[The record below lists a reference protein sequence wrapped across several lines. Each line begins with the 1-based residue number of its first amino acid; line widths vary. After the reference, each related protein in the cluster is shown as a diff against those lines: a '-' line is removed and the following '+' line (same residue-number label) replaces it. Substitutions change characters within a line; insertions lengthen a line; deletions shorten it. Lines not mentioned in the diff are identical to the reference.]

1 MKRST
6 LVLLILFVIII
17 GALLLFDFSRD
28 DAYKAKEDLYK
39 TVTERGYVIVGV
51 KTNTKPFGYTD
62 ASGKIVGFDVDIAHQ
77 IAKAIFH
84 DENKVKLVPVTES
97 NRIYLLNL
105 SELDMVIATF
115 TITQTRRMSV
125 DFSKPYYLT
134 GQALMVRTGS
144 PIRSI
149 ADLSDEKVGV
159 IFGSTAEQTLKM
171 LLPTAKVLGYK
182 SYKDAYLSLKQGN
195 INAIAADDAILRDF
209 SLSDSS
215 VRILPKRYSKDFYG
229 IAFRKTDESN
239 NMIKVINTIISD
251 LDKQGKLNALREKWG
266 LD

>member
-1 MKRST
+1 MKRF
-6 LVLLILFVIII
+6 LLILLILAGI
-17 GALLLFDFSRD
+17 LLGIFLLVDFSRD
-28 DAYKAKEDLYK
+28 DAYKSKEDLYK
-39 TVTERGYVIVGV
+39 TVTERGYVVVGV
-51 KTNTKPFGYTD
+51 KTNTKPFGYKD
-62 ASGKIVGFDVDIAHQ
+62 SSGNIVGFDVDVARL

-84 DENKVKLVPVTES
+84 DENKIKLVPVTES

-105 SELDMVIATF
+105 NELDMVVATF

-134 GQALMVRTGS
+134 GQALMVRAGS

-159 IFGSTAEQTLKM
+159 IFGSTAENTLKM
-171 LLPTAKVLGYK
+171 LLPTAKVFGYK
-182 SYKDAYLSLKQGN
+182 SYKDAYISLKQGQVS
-195 INAIAADDAILRDF
+195 AIAADDAILRDF

-215 VRILPKRYSKDFYG
+215 VRILPRRYSKDFYG

-239 NMIKVINTIISD
+239 NMIKVVNNIICD
-251 LDKQGKLNALREKWG
+251 LEKQGKLNALRAKWG